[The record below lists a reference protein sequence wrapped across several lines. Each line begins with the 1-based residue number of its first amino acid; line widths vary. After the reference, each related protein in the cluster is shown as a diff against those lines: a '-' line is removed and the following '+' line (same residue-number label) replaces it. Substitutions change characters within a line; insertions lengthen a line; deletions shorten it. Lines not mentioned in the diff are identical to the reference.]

1 MLKSF
6 KTEIDP
12 TEEQKIKIH
21 KTIGTCRYIYN
32 FYLFHN
38 KERYDAGERFMSG
51 KSFSVWLNNE
61 YLPGH
66 PEYFWI
72 REVSSKSVKNTIENA
87 CTAFSRF
94 FHHQSS
100 FPRYKKKGR
109 SDVKMYFVKNN
120 PKDCLCERHRIKI
133 PTLGWVR
140 LKEKGYIPASKD
152 GYVIR
157 SGAVSMKAGRY
168 YVSALVDIPA
178 PEADG
183 NFTDG
188 IGIDLGPV
196 SYTHLTLP
204 TIA

>member
-66 PEYFWI
+66 PEYSWI
-72 REVSSKSVKNTIENA
+72 REVSSKSVKNAIENA

-157 SGAVSMKAGRY
+157 SGAVSKIGRAH
-168 YVSALVDIPA
+168 V
-178 PEADG
+178 
-183 NFTDG
+183 
-188 IGIDLGPV
+188 
-196 SYTHLTLP
+196 
-204 TIA
+204 